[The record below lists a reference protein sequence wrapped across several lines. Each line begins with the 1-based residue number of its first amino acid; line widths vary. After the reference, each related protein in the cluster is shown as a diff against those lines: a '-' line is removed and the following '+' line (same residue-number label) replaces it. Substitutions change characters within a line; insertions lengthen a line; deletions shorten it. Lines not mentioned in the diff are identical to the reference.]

1 MKKTLIL
8 LVLALSLTLSL
19 ALPAQA
25 AEISV
30 EDALMEAID
39 WVHPFCGYFDNDS
52 IPGEFIDMKLM
63 GALQNDNGIFAEYLE
78 YTYTTIDTANGPYTD
93 VSGYTG
99 EIPADVFEAYATE
112 HFTNKEA
119 VRAYMH
125 STPEK
130 EYYDCYTYA
139 DGVYQ
144 IHYGRSSGKGG
155 YYASPKLAGY
165 KELGNNTYE
174 VYYYEWFSDYYSGPY
189 IYEEGDVEGV
199 DYVLVEEYD
208 RTTGQTTIKYREL
221 SSFGEKAVIHLT
233 DGGFE
238 FASYG
243 SEDREN
249 FPTDMIK
256 PEKKLTVA
264 AQQEGISISMD
275 GSQVPV
281 GTALEI
287 APITDSTL
295 LDSLTAA
302 LEDKGSLL
310 HAYNFQAM
318 DADGNPIENFQQPVE
333 LKLEIPADCA
343 NPAVYYVS
351 DDGAVIE
358 KIAGKI
364 EDGYYICTLSHFSSY
379 VLVNEPTPEIPEP
392 SQPEDT
398 QPEPSQPEASAPEAS
413 QPTDSSPNTGD
424 NAQPIFLL
432 LVLSAGALLT
442 LLRKKQTV

>member
-1 MKKTLIL
+1 MKKALLL

-19 ALPAQA
+19 ALPAMA
-25 AEISV
+25 AENPV

-39 WVHPFCGYFDNDS
+39 WAHPFCKSFDSDS
-52 IPGEFIDMKLM
+52 IPGDFIDMQLM
-63 GALQNDNGIFAEYLE
+63 WALQNDAGIFAEYLE
-78 YTYTTIDTANGPYTD
+78 YTYTTIDAADGPYTY
-93 VSGYTG
+93 VSGWTG

-112 HFTNKEA
+112 HFTNKED

-125 STPEK
+125 SNPEK

-144 IHYGRSSGKGG
+144 IHYGRFSGKGG
-155 YYASPKLAGY
+155 YECFPKLAGY
-165 KELGNNTYE
+165 KDLGNDTYEAYYYE
-174 VYYYEWFSDYYSGPY
+174 VYYDYWMGGYT
-189 IYEEGDVEGV
+189 YEEGDVEGV
-199 DYVLVEEYD
+199 DYILVEEYD
-208 RTTGQTTIKYREL
+208 RTTGQTTVEYCEL
-221 SSFGEKAVIHLT
+221 SSRGKKAVIHLA
-233 DGGFE
+233 DGVFE
-238 FASYG
+238 FTSYKG
-243 SEDREN
+243 TGRDE
-249 FPTDMIK
+249 FPADMIK

-318 DADGNPIENFQQPVE
+318 DADGNPIENFQQSVE
-333 LKLEIPADCA
+333 LKLDIPADCA

-351 DDGAVIE
+351 DDGSVIE
-358 KIAGKI
+358 KIAGRI
-364 EDGYYICTLSHFSSY
+364 EDGYYICTLSHFSNY
-379 VLVNEPTPEIPEP
+379 VLVNEPTQEIPEP

-398 QPEPSQPEASAPEAS
+398 QPEPSQPEPS
-413 QPTDSSPNTGD
+413 QPTESSPNTGD
-424 NAQPIFLL
+424 SIQTIFLL
-432 LVLSAGALLT
+432 LALSAGALFL